1 MNLIIFKNLIVLFSI
16 FLTPRISTLVASE
29 DDVETN
35 EIESEVILH
44 NLQLNHQKVLENQ
57 SKKSKVSCPEIS
69 PNAVFTNE
77 HPYNIL
83 GVPQCLSK
91 KYGKD
96 ALEAR
101 LYLSEEVDFCLLD
114 MEYLPNR
121 KSKHCLDKLRKH
133 SPTIDKV
140 VILIHGFLSHYDR
153 QWLLDMKDA
162 ILSVEE
168 RTAVIILGKYNF
180 AISNVSFLARLQI
193 PSIPKSPKATQELPQ
208 AILSNA

>member
-1 MNLIIFKNLIVLFSI
+1 MI
-16 FLTPRISTLVASE
+16 FLTPRISTLVAAE

-35 EIESEVILH
+35 GIETEVILN
-44 NLQLNHQKVLENQ
+44 NLQFNHQKVLENQ

-69 PNAVFTNE
+69 SNAVFTNDP
-77 HPYNIL
+77 PYNIL

-91 KYGKD
+91 KYGSD

-114 MEYLPNR
+114 MEYLPNK

-133 SPTIDKV
+133 SPTINKV

-180 AISNVSFLARLQI
+180 AIFNISFLARLQI

-208 AILSNA
+208 AILSNAQQLTPKRL